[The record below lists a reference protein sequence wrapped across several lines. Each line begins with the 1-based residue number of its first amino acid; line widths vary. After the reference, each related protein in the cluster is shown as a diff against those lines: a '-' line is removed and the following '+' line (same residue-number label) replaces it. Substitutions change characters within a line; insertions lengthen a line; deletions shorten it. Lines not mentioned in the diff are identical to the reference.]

1 MAGGESKSTTAEE
14 EATPTPPALVKAE
27 APKKSTGRPKGSKNK
42 QKSGVTTPTKQKS
55 GLMPA
60 WEKGKSGNPNGRPKG
75 SRHRFSESLISAFCD
90 DFERNG
96 VQVIEAVRSEAPVDY
111 LRLAVSIVP
120 KQFGIEEGTQDAFL
134 ACWQAISDG
143 TL

>member
-1 MAGGESKSTTAEE
+1 
-14 EATPTPPALVKAE
+14 
-27 APKKSTGRPKGSKNK
+27 
-42 QKSGVTTPTKQKS
+42 
-55 GLMPA
+55 MPA

-111 LRLAVSIVP
+111 LRIAVSIVP
-120 KQFGIEEGTQDAFL
+120 KQFGVEEDSKDVFLKVWECISEGT
-134 ACWQAISDG
+134 I
-143 TL
+143 